1 MKLEI
6 DKTKSIIEAILFS
19 AGRVVETKELMA
31 ILELNNEDVDTILQN
46 MKSEFDEQNRGIEI
60 IKVDNGYGLCSRKEY
75 YDYIYPIFDNRA
87 KPNLSAAALE
97 TLSIIA
103 YNPKITRAEIE
114 QIRGVNSDGTIYKLL
129 EYNLIEEVGRLDAPG
144 RPTIYSTTKEFLKM
158 FGISNLD
165 ELPELPKYKI
175 DENEQIV
182 IDEII
187 EEPKEKN
194 EELNEAPDPEREDQ
208 EKTDNEN
215 LSEEREILEENNNE

>member
-1 MKLEI
+1 MLKQNRQGEIELEI
-6 DKTKSIIEAILFS
+6 DKTKAIIEAILFS

-31 ILELNNEDVDTILQN
+31 ILELSNEDIDVILQS
-46 MKSEFDEQNRGIEI
+46 MKAEFEEQGRGIEI
-60 IKVDNGYGLCSRKEY
+60 IKVNNGYQLCSKKEY

-87 KPNLSAAALE
+87 KPNLSTAALE

-129 EYNLIEEVGRLDAPG
+129 EYNLIEEAGKLDAPG
-144 RPTIYSTTKEFLKM
+144 KPTIYKTTPEFLKM
-158 FGISNLD
+158 FGISSLD

-187 EEPKEKN
+187 DEGKN
-194 EELNEAPDPEREDQ
+194 DDEEAPSPSQ
-208 EKTDNEN
+208 T
-215 LSEEREILEENNNE
+215 L

>member
-1 MKLEI
+1 MEI
-6 DKTKSIIEAILFS
+6 DKTKSIIESILFS
-19 AGRVVETKELMA
+19 AGRVVESKELMA
-31 ILELNNEDVDTILQN
+31 ILELSNEDVDTILQN
-46 MKSEFDEQNRGIEI
+46 MKIEFDEQNRGIEI
-60 IKVDNGYGLCSRKEY
+60 IKVDNGYQLCSRKEY

-129 EYNLIEEVGRLDAPG
+129 EYNLIEEAGRLDAPG
-144 RPTIYSTTKEFLKM
+144 RPTLYTTTKEFLKM

-165 ELPELPKYKI
+165 ELPELPRYKI

-187 EEPKEKN
+187 EEREEENKEN
-194 EELNEAPDPEREDQ
+194 NQEVEAPSPAGVSQ
-208 EKTDNEN
+208 
-215 LSEEREILEENNNE
+215 S

>member
-1 MKLEI
+1 MEI
-6 DKTKSIIEAILFS
+6 DKVKSIIEAILFS
-19 AGRVVETKELMA
+19 AGRAVETKELMA

-46 MKSEFDEQNRGIEI
+46 MKLEFDEQNRGIEI
-60 IKVDNGYGLCSRKEY
+60 IKVDNGYQLCSKKEY

-144 RPTIYSTTKEFLKM
+144 RPTLYGTTKEFLKM

-165 ELPELPKYKI
+165 ELPELPRYKI

-187 EEPKEKN
+187 EEKT
-194 EELNEAPDPEREDQ
+194 EA
-208 EKTDNEN
+208 NEN
-215 LSEEREILEENNNE
+215 

>member
-1 MKLEI
+1 MEI
-6 DKTKSIIEAILFS
+6 DKIKSIIEAILFS
-19 AGRVVETKELMA
+19 AGRVVDSKELMA
-31 ILELNNEDVDTILQN
+31 ILELTNDDIDMILQN
-46 MKSEFDEQNRGIEI
+46 MKTEFEEQNRGIEI
-60 IKVDNGYGLCSRKEY
+60 IKIGNGYQLCSKKEY

-87 KPNLSAAALE
+87 KPTLSPAALE

-144 RPTIYSTTKEFLKM
+144 RPTIYSTTNEFLKM
-158 FGISNLD
+158 FGMSNLD

-187 EEPKEKN
+187 EEKEDKTEI
-194 EELNEAPDPEREDQ
+194 EEKSEDIVA
-208 EKTDNEN
+208 E
-215 LSEEREILEENNNE
+215 SNN